1 MDVAFFECWIQ
12 LAPHFSISFLFVYWC
27 FPSTLCL
34 LGMCFLG
41 EALQKGCCWAHV
53 EVNEDWTALV
63 LVCFWWLG
71 CWCEMLS
78 VAGKLFG
85 EGDGTRREGS
95 DDGKAVCVCII
106 VQFFL
111 SICFSLIIQK
121 TWGSWKAW
129 KVWNVFHDLLTA
141 FKDWDGYWCEGICS
155 SSVRYLTGLY
165 LNMLKKCTAATEV
178 PFECCGGIAQ
188 LKGNHA
194 FKLQPRIRNKKVEI
208 ST

>member
-53 EVNEDWTALV
+53 ELNEDWTALV

-85 EGDGTRREGS
+85 EGDGTCREGS

-111 SICFSLIIQK
+111 SICFSLSDHPK
-121 TWGSWKAW
+121 DLGKLESLESVECFSWPSYSFQRLRW
-129 KVWNVFHDLLTA
+129 LLVWRDL
-141 FKDWDGYWCEGICS
+141 FFQC
-155 SSVRYLTGLY
+155 
-165 LNMLKKCTAATEV
+165 
-178 PFECCGGIAQ
+178 
-188 LKGNHA
+188 
-194 FKLQPRIRNKKVEI
+194 
-208 ST
+208 